1 MRWFQLTVTELIGRL
16 IWLNQDRSHGYS
28 EFASVCRIK
37 CIQRI
42 CEEMAGQ
49 SNAYIDE
56 LLDLLKQLRL
66 EQLPVQHFSVSSQWW
81 EHLYQS
87 LGENDVQQM
96 TGILYKMED
105 QFAILYKLV
114 YNMTELTDEQA
125 REVIYNQYE
134 QLMKSKSKLPHL
146 LVHYN

>member
-28 EFASVCRIK
+28 EFAGVCRIK
-37 CIQRI
+37 RIQRI

-49 SNAYIDE
+49 SNAHINE
-56 LLDLLKQLRL
+56 LQNLLKQLHL
-66 EQLPVQHFSVSSQWW
+66 EQLPAQHFSVSAQWW

-87 LGENDVQQM
+87 LGEQDVQQM

-105 QFAILYKLV
+105 QFTILYKLV
-114 YNMTELTDEQA
+114 YNMTEMNDRQVRL
-125 REVIYNQYE
+125 IINNQYE
-134 QLMKSKSKLPHL
+134 QLMKSKSKVPHL
-146 LVHYN
+146 LVHFN

>member
-28 EFASVCRIK
+28 EFASVCRISG
-37 CIQRI
+37 IQRI

-49 SNAYIDE
+49 SKAHIDE
-56 LLDLLKQLRL
+56 LQDLLNRLQLKQMPSF
-66 EQLPVQHFSVSSQWW
+66 QFSVSAQWW
-81 EHLYQS
+81 ESLFQS
-87 LGENDVQQM
+87 LGKQDIQQM

-105 QFAILYKLV
+105 QFATLYKLV
-114 YNMTELTDEQA
+114 YNMTELNDGQA
-125 REVIYNQYE
+125 RSIILSQYE

-146 LVHYN
+146 LIHYN